1 MATMKEGDRIQR
13 LAKIETIRRGA
24 PALRTPPGKRCIVM
38 PLEDGSVAIEVIETG
53 EVPEGDANM
62 AEGVTGTKRLT
73 RHTCRKG
80 TVFILDEDV
89 LIGIPPRD
97 GVPQAGDKYPDSI
110 KVIIAKLGYAK
121 EL

>member
-1 MATMKEGDRIQR
+1 MKESERIQR

-24 PALRTPPGKRCIVM
+24 PALRTPTGKRCIVI
-38 PLEDGSVAIEVIETG
+38 PLEDLENGSVAIEVT
-53 EVPEGDANM
+53 EVPEGDTNM
-62 AEGVTGTKRLT
+62 AEGVAGTKRLT
-73 RHTCRKG
+73 RHNCRKG

-110 KVIIAKLGYAK
+110 KVIIAKLEYAK
-121 EL
+121 K